1 MRRTLFSIATASV
14 FLVGAG
20 VASAQTSTT
29 TTTTTWTNDQG
40 TVFRDYSTT
49 KKYSSFND
57 PKLVPSVGMEELLRH
72 PVTVY
77 PLPDTVKIE
86 QPDHYSY
93 RHHRERPSGRDRPDH
108 AQGRP
113 YLGITGSSGT

>member
-20 VASAQTSTT
+20 AASAQTSST

-40 TVFRDYSTT
+40 TVIRDNSTT

-57 PKLVPSVGMEELLRH
+57 PTLVPSVGMEL
-72 PVTVY
+72 PGTVSVY
-77 PLPDTVKIE
+77 PLPDTVKIAE
-86 QPDHYSY
+86 PEHYSY
-93 RHHRERPSGRDRPDH
+93 GIINDHPVVIDRTTRKVVH
-108 AQGRP
+108 
-113 YLGITGSSGT
+113 TWE